1 MRFKSG
7 SKVEVLEKRDS
18 PSGWW
23 RCAEIV
29 CGNGHNYSVRY
40 DGDAELKRISRNAI
54 RPCPPAFEVSDA
66 WVPGDVVEVFD
77 DCSWKIATI
86 TKAFGDNYLVRVLG
100 SSAEFKVSNF
110 CIRARQSWQG
120 DKWVVIGKGN
130 GSCKDRKPQ
139 GKLSLKKNAN
149 EKNASN
155 VQLVH
160 SRKIVVRESAVM
172 PGANKGNLQ
181 KPNMTV
187 CKNVKRGAYGDS
199 QAEAY
204 YLTPRKYRAVE
215 RGGRPNRLVAAN
227 KSSLCEEVLA
237 IGFPSQAG
245 FSQVDA
251 ERRQLGGAVGCSYA
265 TDLES
270 SDADSVACSVGS
282 CSIDDNYSNRFR
294 LRAGHIEDADCNSSD
309 AESFCPREDQEA
321 NIPLPTQEQLT
332 GEIHRLELYAYRCTI
347 EALHAS
353 GPLSWEQ
360 EALVTNLRLS
370 LHISNDEHLMEWRN
384 FAYRILLIRYDV
396 FSRAKVG
403 GLYTSIQKCS
413 RMILGFAAFSWQI
426 YGSQIL
432 GSTETAALAIW
443 LLLDDLTSM
452 VAFTVFRYF
461 CKIQM
466 IDQKV
471 CGSRPCPAL
480 VRRTEEGWNHTNK
493 AHAKASSDIRVR

>member
-1 MRFKSG
+1 MIDVVVLLPGKQGFAILAGAIMMRFKSG

-40 DGDAELKRISRNAI
+40 DGDAELKRVSRNAI

-139 GKLSLKKNAN
+139 GKLSLKKKAN

-160 SRKIVVRESAVM
+160 SRKIVVRENAVM

-204 YLTPRKYRAVE
+204 YWTPRKYRAVE

-245 FSQVDA
+245 FSEVDV

-370 LHISNDEHLMEWRN
+370 LHISNDEHLMEVRN
-384 FAYRILLIRYDV
+384 LISADSTIP
-396 FSRAKVG
+396 SR
-403 GLYTSIQKCS
+403 
-413 RMILGFAAFSWQI
+413 
-426 YGSQIL
+426 
-432 GSTETAALAIW
+432 
-443 LLLDDLTSM
+443 
-452 VAFTVFRYF
+452 
-461 CKIQM
+461 
-466 IDQKV
+466 
-471 CGSRPCPAL
+471 
-480 VRRTEEGWNHTNK
+480 
-493 AHAKASSDIRVR
+493 